1 MSCIVSS
8 EQNGAICSSFCS
20 NVKTDRSE
28 FTEVSSMSFLRD
40 RQGNRKYLTAH
51 ERRAFLL
58 AAQAF
63 PHSAESY
70 CRVLAYTGGRIL
82 EVLALTPDRVDMRD
96 QGICA
101 ETMKKRRTR
110 GLRGGPMP
118 D

>member
-63 PHSAESY
+63 PHSAESF
-70 CRVLAYTGGRIL
+70 CRVLAYTGGRIS

-96 QGICA
+96 QDR
-101 ETMKKRRTR
+101 KSTR
-110 GLRGGPMP
+110 LNSSH
-118 D
+118 